1 LLGRNNSAGEMSIQG
16 RASANAEPGMCH
28 KCKVLDKKMERY
40 RRLAASI
47 NDPLTIDRINQL
59 IEETETEKAK
69 LHPEQDPS
77 AIGG

>member
-1 LLGRNNSAGEMSIQG
+1 MLGRNNSAGETSIHG
-16 RASANAEPGMCH
+16 RVSANAEPAMCH
-28 KCKVLDKKMERY
+28 QCNELDKEMVRY

-47 NDPLTIDRINQL
+47 NDPLTIDRISQL